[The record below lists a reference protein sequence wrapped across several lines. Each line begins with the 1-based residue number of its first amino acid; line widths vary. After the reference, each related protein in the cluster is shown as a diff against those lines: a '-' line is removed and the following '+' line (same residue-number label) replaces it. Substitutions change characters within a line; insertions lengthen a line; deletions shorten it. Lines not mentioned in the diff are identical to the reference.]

1 MSGRKQFDVD
11 VALDQAMT
19 AFWERG
25 FAATSLDV
33 LSAATGLGR
42 GSLYGTYGSKDGL
55 FRQAL
60 ERYADHYGARYD
72 AALAAHSDDPAAAV
86 RAFFTVTLERIAD
99 SEVPTGCL
107 LAQSAAEAATLS
119 AESRGFVQ
127 VQLRRQHQRVRTALA
142 AGGMPRKEAD
152 ELTSLVVAVNQSL
165 AVLSRSG
172 TPPRELRTVVRATCT
187 AVENVAQKVAA
198 GGLQPA

>member
-11 VALDQAMT
+11 VALGQAMT

-60 ERYADHYGARYD
+60 QRYADHYGARYD
-72 AALAAHSDDPAAAV
+72 AALEAQAGEPVAAV
-86 RAFFTVTLERIAD
+86 RAFFAVTLARIVD
-99 SEVPTGCL
+99 PDVPTGCL
-107 LAQSAAEAATLS
+107 LAQSAAEAAILS
-119 AESRGFVQ
+119 AESRDFVQ
-127 VQLRRQHQRVRTALA
+127 AQLRRQNQRVRTALV
-142 AGGMPRKEAD
+142 AGGLARKEAE

-172 TPPRELRTVVRATCT
+172 TSPRELRTVVRATCT
-187 AVENVAQKVAA
+187 AVQNVAEKLAA
-198 GGLQPA
+198 EGLAPA

>member
-1 MSGRKQFDVD
+1 MAGRKQFDVD
-11 VALDQAMT
+11 LALEQAMT

-42 GSLYGTYGSKDGL
+42 GSLYGAYGSKDGL

-60 ERYADHYGARYD
+60 ERYADHHGARYD
-72 AALAAHSDDPAAAV
+72 AALAAHADDPVAAV
-86 RAFFTVTLERIAD
+86 RAFFAVTLDRIVD
-99 SEVPTGCL
+99 PEVPTGCL

-119 AESRGFVQ
+119 DESRDFVQ
-127 VQLRRQHQRVRTALA
+127 AQLRRQHQRVRTTLA
-142 AGGMPRKEAD
+142 AGGIPRKEAE

-165 AVLSRSG
+165 AVLSRGG
-172 TPPRELRTVVRATCT
+172 TPPKELRTVVRATCA
-187 AVENVAQKVAA
+187 AVERVAEKVAA
-198 GGLQPA
+198 DGLQPA